1 MRLPIGKEVAHNTH
15 RYYIVWSRASRQ
27 NLPTPSISSISMKWH
42 SYLLALSMLV
52 PSCEK
57 HAILQQ
63 EIATLE
69 AAVKADQ
76 AAVSKYEQDIA
87 ALGGLSIEDKLKQ
100 QTAEA
105 EARTL
110 ALDFDNAARQRK
122 WSAIETEFAKL
133 KPAAEAYKA
142 AHAR

>member
-1 MRLPIGKEVAHNTH
+1 MRLPIGKKVAHNTSQ
-15 RYYIVWSRASRQ
+15 YYITALRACPQVS
-27 NLPTPSISSISMKWH
+27 LTPPDSSISMKWY
-42 SYLLALSMLV
+42 SQLLALTLLV
-52 PSCEK
+52 PSCDK
-57 HAILQQ
+57 HVILQR

-76 AAVSKYEQDIA
+76 AAASKYEQDIA
-87 ALGGLSIEDKLKQ
+87 ALGGMSIEDKLKQ
-100 QTAEA
+100 QAAEA
-105 EARTL
+105 EQRIL